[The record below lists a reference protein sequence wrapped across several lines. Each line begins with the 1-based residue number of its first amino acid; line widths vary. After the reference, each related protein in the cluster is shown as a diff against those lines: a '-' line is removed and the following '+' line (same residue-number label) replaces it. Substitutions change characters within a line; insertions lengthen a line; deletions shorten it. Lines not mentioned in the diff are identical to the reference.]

1 MMTTDE
7 LILQM
12 AALLKH
18 GDNWQARAF
27 GRDFFAKGKT
37 PREAMGRALGLEA
50 MAENHWAGRIVQGA
64 ALPSTVTPVPVDLN
78 PNSDLF

>member
-1 MMTTDE
+1 MTTDE
-7 LILQM
+7 LISQM
-12 AALLKH
+12 AAVLKF
-18 GDNWQARAF
+18 GDSWKARAF
-27 GRDFFAKGKT
+27 GRDSFAGGKT
-37 PREAMGRALGLEA
+37 PRQAMERALGLEA